1 MKSLI
6 SNWVSK
12 TKANHLPDWPGV
24 NPYLDDENCLENDY
38 EDEDEVRYDT
48 DSDDDSIIPDDE
60 VPHVVLITKVF
71 FSRKHHNHL
80 LENILLL
87 TQEART

>member
-1 MKSLI
+1 VKSLI

-71 FSRKHHNHL
+71 FSRKHHNPL